1 MDNLFVLFLKT
12 LSAAVKSDPKKL
24 WRQIKTH
31 FASRTWYYGTK
42 NKKSYYFN
50 AGGNN
55 FVPLSR
61 DDLAEEMRVRGLF
74 YAPKIP
80 LKKVTLK
87 HQPRGSKGKENEAIK
102 YKLAEFLSAVRE
114 TRRVSWVGELAGH
127 SPGPVTLNG
136 VPCLITHGPK
146 LLIPCKG
153 DHSPVYKIVESLLG
167 CAPEQLDYFWA
178 VFQRAV
184 RFCYEGRYEPMQILF
199 FAGNPDDGKTLL
211 ATEILSACLGGRRT
225 DATSYF
231 IGGTHFNA
239 DLARCELWIV
249 DDMGDAKGFD
259 RLVYNNNL
267 KKVSADPDLRVE
279 AKGVD
284 AINVSHLFHLVVVLF
299 NLEGRGG
306 SHLAPTLT
314 EDNKG
319 KYQLFRTQRADLP
332 TGPKQYQELQKRIRD
347 ALPATLY
354 WLLHEY
360 VANPK
365 VLSGDR
371 FQVHPYH
378 NPHVRNRI
386 QETGAASQIL
396 PIIEQWMKEAG
407 KEEWYGSAGVLYQD
421 LLNGS
426 PGMAK
431 VVGSMFKSSISLGI
445 ALGELSRRYPERIF
459 KNEIDDR
466 GFYRILSPA
475 KAKAVAEATDSV
487 SVTPPTANVVK
498 AKFQKHGTDGG

>member
-1 MDNLFVLFLKT
+1 MDSLFILFLKS

-24 WRQIKTH
+24 WRKIKAL
-31 FASRTWYYGTK
+31 FVSRTWYYGTK

-50 AGGNN
+50 AGGDN

-80 LKKVTLK
+80 LKKATLD
-87 HQPRGSKGKENEAIK
+87 HQPKNSKAREDAAIK
-102 YKLAEFLSAVRE
+102 YKLFEFLSTVRE

-127 SPGPVTLNG
+127 FPGPVMLNG

-146 LLIPCKG
+146 LITPCKG
-153 DHSPVYKIVESLLG
+153 DHLPVYTIVKSLLG

-184 RFCYEGRYEPMQILF
+184 RLCYEGRYEPMQILF

-239 DLARCELWIV
+239 DLARSELWIV

-284 AINVSHLFHLVVVLF
+284 AINVNRLFRLVVVLF

-306 SHLAPTLT
+306 SHLAPTLA

-319 KYQLFRTQRADLP
+319 KYQIFRTQRADLP
-332 TGPKQYQELQKRIRD
+332 TGPKQYQELQK
-347 ALPATLY
+347 L
-354 WLLHEY
+354 
-360 VANPK
+360 
-365 VLSGDR
+365 
-371 FQVHPYH
+371 
-378 NPHVRNRI
+378 
-386 QETGAASQIL
+386 
-396 PIIEQWMKEAG
+396 
-407 KEEWYGSAGVLYQD
+407 
-421 LLNGS
+421 
-426 PGMAK
+426 
-431 VVGSMFKSSISLGI
+431 IS
-445 ALGELSRRYPERIF
+445 
-459 KNEIDDR
+459 
-466 GFYRILSPA
+466 
-475 KAKAVAEATDSV
+475 
-487 SVTPPTANVVK
+487 
-498 AKFQKHGTDGG
+498 

>member
-1 MDNLFVLFLKT
+1 MDSLFVLFLRT
-12 LSAAVKSDPKKL
+12 LSAAIKADPKKL
-24 WRQIKTH
+24 WRRVKAY
-31 FASRTWYYGTK
+31 FVSRTWYYGTK
-42 NKKSYYFN
+42 NKKSYYFD

-55 FVPLSR
+55 FVPLTR

-80 LKKVTLK
+80 LKKATLE
-87 HQPRGSKGKENEAIK
+87 HQPRGSKGKENEVIK

-114 TRRVSWVGELAGH
+114 THRVSWVGELAGH
-127 SPGPVTLNG
+127 SPGPITLNG
-136 VPCLITHGPK
+136 MPCLITHGPN
-146 LLIPCKG
+146 LISPCKG
-153 DHSPVYKIVESLLG
+153 DPSPVYKIVESLLG

-184 RFCYEGRYEPMQILF
+184 RLCYEGRYEPLQILF
-199 FAGNPDDGKTLL
+199 FAGDPDDGKTLL

-267 KKVSADPDLRVE
+267 KKAAADPDVRVE

-306 SHLAPTLT
+306 SHLAPTLS

-332 TGPKQYQELQKRIRD
+332 T
-347 ALPATLY
+347 
-354 WLLHEY
+354 
-360 VANPK
+360 
-365 VLSGDR
+365 
-371 FQVHPYH
+371 
-378 NPHVRNRI
+378 
-386 QETGAASQIL
+386 
-396 PIIEQWMKEAG
+396 
-407 KEEWYGSAGVLYQD
+407 
-421 LLNGS
+421 
-426 PGMAK
+426 
-431 VVGSMFKSSISLGI
+431 
-445 ALGELSRRYPERIF
+445 
-459 KNEIDDR
+459 
-466 GFYRILSPA
+466 
-475 KAKAVAEATDSV
+475 
-487 SVTPPTANVVK
+487 
-498 AKFQKHGTDGG
+498 

>member
-1 MDNLFVLFLKT
+1 MDPLFIFFLKS
-12 LSAAVKSDPKKL
+12 LSAAIKSDPKKL
-24 WRQIKTH
+24 WRRIKAH

-42 NKKSYYFN
+42 NKKSYYFDS
-50 AGGNN
+50 GGDN
-55 FVPLSR
+55 FVPLLKN
-61 DDLAEEMRVRGLF
+61 DLAEEMRVRGLF
-74 YAPKIP
+74 YAPKTP
-80 LKKVTLK
+80 ATKTALK
-87 HQPRGSKGKENEAIK
+87 HQPRDSKAKEKEVGK
-102 YKLAEFLSAVRE
+102 YKLAEFLSTVRE
-114 TRRVSWVGELAGH
+114 TRRVDWVGELAGH
-127 SPGPVTLNG
+127 AAGPVVING
-136 VPCLITHGPK
+136 VSCLITRGPE
-146 LLIPCKG
+146 LITPRKG
-153 DHSPVYKIVESLLG
+153 DHSPIHKIVCSLLG
-167 CAPEQLDYFWA
+167 GAPEQLDYFWA

-184 RFCYEGRYEPMQILF
+184 RLCYEGRYEPLQILF

-284 AINVSHLFHLVVVLF
+284 AINVNHLFHLVVVLF

-306 SHLAPTLT
+306 SHLAPTLS

-332 TGPKQYQELQKRIRD
+332 TGPKQYQELQTQIRD
-347 ALPATLY
+347 ALPATLH

-378 NPHVRNRI
+378 NLDVRNRI

-396 PIIEQWMKEAG
+396 PIIEQWIKETG
-407 KEEWYGSAGVLYQD
+407 KEEWYGSASVLYQD

-431 VVGSMFKSSISLGI
+431 VVGGIFKSSISLGI
-445 ALGELSRRYPERIF
+445 ALSELSHRYPERIF

-475 KAKAVAEATDSV
+475 KAKAVAEAADSV

-498 AKFQKHGTDGG
+498 AKFEKHGADGG